1 MRVEQTGEAYL
12 PEMGH
17 TRVFF
22 TKQSE
27 GGSPLPRGL
36 YKLCSVESEGEQGGG
51 GTENS
56 PASWNSLAGLAVR
69 GGSPD
74 SQLQLRKER
83 GGEGGGGEG
92 PLRAPG

>member
-1 MRVEQTGEAYL
+1 M
-12 PEMGH
+12 PEIGH

-27 GGSPLPRGL
+27 GGAPLPRGL
-36 YKLCSVESEGEQGGG
+36 YKLCSVRSEGEQGGG

-56 PASWNSLAGLAVR
+56 PATWSSLAGLAVR

-83 GGEGGGGEG
+83 GGGEG
-92 PLRAPG
+92 PLHGPG